1 MRLFMTNVSTFYISS
16 NFQDLVLES
25 FEKHHLGSTEKQNLD
40 DSQPLSYIER
50 ELMGVSNDGPAMNP
64 FMQST
69 QKLRGVQ
76 FPIDKDAAD
85 RIRDFGEGNLDFVQL
100 SIGLSLNKFN
110 NIHFS
115 LLVLVLRS

>member
-1 MRLFMTNVSTFYISS
+1 MTNVSTFYISS